1 MAPSSLLVD
10 GLLHLTF
17 PKVALHKSGAHLP
30 LSFNMPCSLSG
41 QAAALLQSG
50 QVLLTSGGGCASSDE
65 IFDPNRG
72 QVFIGPNTIIPHNSS
87 REPPPTATL
96 LPDGRILIIG
106 GVDVNNPSPIAETYV
121 PPRS

>member
-72 QVFIGPNTIIPHNSS
+72 QVFIGPNTIIPRHSTV
-87 REPPPTATL
+87 PTATL

-106 GVDVNNPSPIAETYV
+106 GVGANNPSPIAETYV
-121 PPRS
+121 PPKS